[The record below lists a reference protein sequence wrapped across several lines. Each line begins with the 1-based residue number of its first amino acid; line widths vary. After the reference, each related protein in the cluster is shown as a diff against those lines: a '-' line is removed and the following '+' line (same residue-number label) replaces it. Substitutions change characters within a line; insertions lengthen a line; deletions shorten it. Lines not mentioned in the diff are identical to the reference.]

1 MAKIADRHFL
11 VHPWEVREQ
20 GFDPAYAQVSESI
33 FSLGNE
39 YMGVRGYFEEGY
51 SGASLQGSYI
61 NGVYERRTLAKSGYR
76 GMLHYTEFMVNTVDV
91 LYTRIRCN
99 GVLLDLAACEIE
111 AFERALDLKTG
122 VLTRR
127 FVWRVGEDT
136 SLLLTF
142 ERFLSMEQP
151 DTAGQRISFH
161 ALSGA
166 AALTVEAGLDFSRQH
181 QSSGENY
188 WEITGKKEGAVCAIT
203 GSTRNTKQV
212 LHVIASFSGMP
223 PLDQPQQEADKIA
236 SQSFAVCLRAG
247 EDCTLTRIARMLCA
261 KEEAQKAGFGVFCR
275 EAEEGI
281 TAFSYDALKE
291 EHLLWWARQWEVSD
305 IKIDGDDESQQG
317 IRYCIFQLH
326 QTLHTADHSS
336 IIGAKGLTGESY
348 NGNTFWDT
356 EVFCLPFYLYNNP
369 SAAKNILQFRY
380 DTLPQAKERARAL
393 DCSGAFYPVAT
404 ISGTE
409 CCDLWQHASLQLQA
423 STGVM
428 YGLWCYVSLTGDRA
442 FLYEKGAEMLVEISR
457 MLASRGDWS
466 GGEYGFYGVM
476 GPDEFQM
483 MVHNNTYT
491 NFMAQKTFLYTLE
504 VLEEMR
510 RTVPEAY
517 RALAKKTA
525 LTVLEQEE
533 WRSMSQHMRILYTEE
548 TKLFEQHDGFFRL
561 PHVDVNAIPV
571 EDFPLYSHWSYE
583 RIYRND
589 MLKQP
594 DVLMFL
600 LLYRHAFSKEQLA
613 ANYAYYEP
621 RCIHESSLSPSV
633 HSILAAEIGRME
645 QAYAMFRF
653 AARLDLD
660 NYNRNTDEGLHITSI
675 AGSWLNVVYGFGGLM
690 YDGERL
696 RLSPTIPVA
705 WEGYAFSLPYRGAA
719 IKVSVTKQQAAFCSD
734 APVEIEIYGRKHLV
748 DRRGVTIPLLGEWE
762 DGNAVYAKNQQLR
775 A

>member
-1 MAKIADRHFL
+1 MAKIADRYFV

-20 GFDPAYAQVSESI
+20 GFDPAYAQTAESI

-51 SGASLQGSYI
+51 SGVSLQGSYV
-61 NGVYERRTLAKSGYR
+61 NGIYERRTLSKSGYR
-76 GMLHYTEFMVNTVDV
+76 GMLTHTEFMVNTVDF

-99 GVLLDLAACEIE
+99 GVLLDIATCNVTD
-111 AFERALDLKTG
+111 FERVLDLKTG
-122 VLTRR
+122 ILTRR
-127 FVWRVGEDT
+127 VTWQVDENT
-136 SLLLTF
+136 TLLLTF
-142 ERFLSMEQP
+142 ERFLSMERP
-151 DTAGQRISFH
+151 DTAGQRISFCV
-161 ALSGA
+161 LCGT
-166 AALTVEAGLDFSRQH
+166 AALTVTAGLDFSKQH

-188 WEITGKKEGAVCAIT
+188 WEVTEKKEGPVCSIT
-203 GSTRNTKQV
+203 GCTRNTKQM
-212 LHVIASFSGMP
+212 LHAIVSFSGMP
-223 PLDQPQQEADKIA
+223 CAKQPQQEAEKLA
-236 SQSFAVCLRAG
+236 SAGFAVALHAG
-247 EDCTLTRIARMLCA
+247 ESCALTRVVRVLCA
-261 KEEAQKAGFGVFCR
+261 KEEVEKAGFYKLCR

-281 TAFSYDALKE
+281 ADLSYDALKLA
-291 EHLLWWARQWEVSD
+291 HMAWWERQWKISD
-305 IKIDGDDESQQG
+305 IRIDGDDENQQG

-336 IIGAKGLTGESY
+336 IIGAKGLTGEAY

-356 EVFCLPFYLYNNP
+356 EVFCLPFYLFNNP
-369 SAAKNILQFRY
+369 AAAKSILQFRY
-380 DTLPQAKERARAL
+380 DTLPEAKERARAL
-393 DCSGAFYPVAT
+393 DCKGAFYPVAT

-428 YGLWCYVSLTGDRA
+428 YGLWCYASLTGDKV
-442 FLYEKGAEMLVEISR
+442 FLYEKGAEMLVEICR

-483 MVHNNTYT
+483 MVHHNTYT

-510 RTVPEAY
+510 STAPEAY
-517 RALAKKTA
+517 RALAEKTA
-525 LTVLEQEE
+525 LASSEEEE
-533 WRSMSQHMRILYTEE
+533 WRDMAQHMRILYTDD
-548 TKLFEQHDGFFRL
+548 TKLFEQHEGFFRL
-561 PHVDVNAIPV
+561 PHMDVDAIPV
-571 EDFPLYSHWSYE
+571 EEFPLYSHWSYA

-600 LLYRHAFSKEQLA
+600 LQYRHEFQKEQLS

-633 HSILAAEIGRME
+633 HSILAAQIGLMD

-653 AARLDLD
+653 ATRLDLD
-660 NYNRNTDEGLHITSI
+660 NYNRNTNEGLHITSI
-675 AGSWLNVVYGFGGLM
+675 AGSWLNVVYGFGGLIQ
-690 YDGERL
+690 DGESL
-696 RLSPTIPVA
+696 RISPTIPA
-705 WEGYAFSLPYRGAA
+705 QWDGYAFSLLHKGTTVR
-719 IKVSVTKQQAAFCSD
+719 VSVTKREVTLSAD
-734 APVEIEIYGRKHLV
+734 APIEARIYGMPVTLDGH
-748 DRRGVTIPLLGEWE
+748 GVTVPISGEWE
-762 DGNAVYAKNQQLR
+762 GGHAVYAKYQQLR

>member
-1 MAKIADRHFL
+1 MAKIADRHFV

-20 GFDPAYAQVSESI
+20 GFDPAYAQAAESV

-51 SGASLQGSYI
+51 SGKSLQGSYI
-61 NGVYERRTLAKSGYR
+61 NGVYERRVLPKSGYR
-76 GMLHYTEFMVNTVDV
+76 GMLPHTEFMVNTVDF

-99 GVLLDLAACEIE
+99 GILLDLATCKVTD
-111 AFERALDLKTG
+111 FERTLDLKTG

-127 FVWRVGEDT
+127 FTWQVDENT
-136 SLLLTF
+136 ALQLSF
-142 ERFLSMEQP
+142 ERLLSMERP
-151 DTAGQRISFH
+151 DTAGQRVSFC
-161 ALSGA
+161 ALSGSA
-166 AALTVEAGLDFSRQH
+166 GIEVTAGLDFSRPH
-181 QSSGENY
+181 AASGENF
-188 WEITGKKEGAVCAIT
+188 WEVAEKTEGIVCSITGETI
-203 GSTRNTKQV
+203 NTKQRAYAA
-212 LHVIASFSGMP
+212 ASFSGMEYNG
-223 PLDQPQQEADKIA
+223 EAEEREKTA
-236 SQSFAVCLRAG
+236 AAQFAANLLEG
-247 EDCTLTRIARMLCA
+247 ETCAFTRIVRVLCA
-261 KEEAQKAGFGVFCR
+261 KTEEQKERFPALCKEAG
-275 EAEEGI
+275 EGI
-281 TAFSYDALKE
+281 ASLSYAELKR
-291 EHLLWWARQWEVSD
+291 EHAAWWERQWAVSD
-305 IKIDGDDESQQG
+305 IVIEGDDENQQG
-317 IRYCIFQLH
+317 VRYCIYQLH

-356 EVFCLPFYLYNNP
+356 EVFCLPFYLFNNP
-369 SAAKNILQFRY
+369 EAARSILQFRY
-380 DTLPQAKERARAL
+380 DTLPQAKKRAKAL
-393 DCSGAFYPVAT
+393 DCNGAFYPVAT

-428 YGLWCYVSLTGDRA
+428 YGLWCYVSLTGDKT
-442 FLYEKGAEMLVEISR
+442 FLYEKGAEMLIEISR

-466 GGEYGFYGVM
+466 KGEYGFYGVM

-510 RTVPEAY
+510 LNAPEEYHALMEKA
-517 RALAKKTA
+517 ALAPS
-525 LTVLEQEE
+525 EQHE
-533 WRSMSQHMRILYTEE
+533 WLRMARHMRILYDEGTL
-548 TKLFEQHDGFFRL
+548 LFEQHEGFYRL
-561 PHVDVNAIPV
+561 PHVDVDAIPV
-571 EDFPLYSHWSYE
+571 EEFPLYSHWSYE

-600 LLYRHAFSKEQLA
+600 LLYRHLFTKEQLA

-633 HSILAAEIGRME
+633 HSILAAEIGLME

-660 NYNRNTDEGLHITSI
+660 NYNRNTNEGLHITSI
-675 AGSWLNVVYGFGGLM
+675 AGSWLNVVYGFGGLRN
-690 YDGERL
+690 DGERL
-696 RLSPTIPVA
+696 LLSPVIPA
-705 WEGYAFSLPYRGAA
+705 HWQRYAFSLLHKGV
-719 IKVSVTKQQAAFCSD
+719 IIQVSVTQREVALRSD
-734 APVEIEIYGRKHLV
+734 APVEVWVYGKQVLIKDEETTV
-748 DRRGVTIPLLGEWE
+748 PVSGEWR
-762 DGNAVYAKNQQLR
+762 DAGAVYAPDQQLR